1 MRVGGLIR
9 YRKAP
14 RSMDGLRCAP
24 EKAALV
30 IMILIVRISA
40 LAATIAQN
48 GPPEFLDN
56 AGRCCLYL
64 SALRCCERYFRAVY
78 RLPYLLKLMAPT
90 VWAGKRDN
98 HGCVVRL
105 NDSYLYQNLY
115 YVNLNLTIL

>member
-1 MRVGGLIR
+1 
-9 YRKAP
+9 
-14 RSMDGLRCAP
+14 MDGLRCAP
-24 EKAALV
+24 EKAAFILMVLV
-30 IMILIVRISA
+30 VRISA
-40 LAATIAQN
+40 LAATIPQDGAPQ
-48 GPPEFLDN
+48 FFDH
-56 AGRCCLYL
+56 AGGGGLYL
-64 SALRCCERYFRAVY
+64 TALCCCERYFRAVY